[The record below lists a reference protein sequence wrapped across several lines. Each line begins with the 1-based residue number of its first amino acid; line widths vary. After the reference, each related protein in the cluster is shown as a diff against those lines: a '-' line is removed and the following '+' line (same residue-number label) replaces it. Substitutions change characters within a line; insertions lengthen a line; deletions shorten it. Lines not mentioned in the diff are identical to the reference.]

1 MDYYQ
6 VLGVDSNSSQGVIK
20 KAFRKLSLT
29 HHPDRGGDAEEF
41 KKINEAYSTLS
52 DVEKKRV
59 YDMKKNNPF
68 MSGGGDGV
76 DEIFKMFFGGGFPGM
91 PPGMGMRGM
100 PGMPGMPG
108 MHGSNIHVN
117 GGGFGGI
124 PGMPNVQI
132 FRNGRPVNM
141 SQRMAKP
148 PPIIKKIEI
157 SLEDAYNGIN
167 YPIEIERWIM
177 IGNEK
182 RHEKEKIYVNIHKG
196 VDNGEIKIVRDK
208 GHVLN
213 DSLKGDIKV
222 FIKISNTTGELQR
235 QGLNLLC
242 EKKITLKEALCG
254 FLFEI
259 KHVNGKTYN
268 IKHDKGNII
277 PPHFIKQINGL
288 GMERNN
294 VKGNLIIKFNIN
306 FPKTLTNDQ
315 IDQLEKIL

>member
-1 MDYYQ
+1 MDYYK
-6 VLGVDSNSSQGVIK
+6 VLGVDPNSSQDVIK
-20 KAFRKLSLT
+20 KAFRKLSLK

-41 KKINEAYSTLS
+41 KKINEAYTTLS
-52 DVEKKRV
+52 DVEKKRM

-68 MSGGGDGV
+68 MGGGGAEGV
-76 DEIFKMFFGGGFPGM
+76 DEIFKMFFGGGIPGM
-91 PPGMGMRGM
+91 PPGM
-100 PGMPGMPG
+100 PPG
-108 MHGSNIHVN
+108 MHPGNVHIN
-117 GGGFGGI
+117 TGGFGGI

-141 SQRMAKP
+141 AQRMAKP

-167 YPIEIERWIM
+167 YPIEIDRWIM
-177 IGNEK
+177 VGNEK

-208 GHVLN
+208 GHVIN
-213 DSLKGDIKV
+213 DSLKGDVKV
-222 FIKISNTTGELQR
+222 FIKINNKKGELQR

-242 EKKITLKEALCG
+242 EKNITLKEALCG

-277 PPHFIKQINGL
+277 PPNFIKQINGL

-294 VKGNLIIKFNIN
+294 VKGNLIIKFNIS
-306 FPKTLTNDQ
+306 FPKTLTNEQ

>member
-1 MDYYQ
+1 MDYYK
-6 VLGVDSNSSQGVIK
+6 VLGVDSNSSQDVIK
-20 KAFRKLSLT
+20 RAFRKLSLK
-29 HHPDRGGDAEEF
+29 HHPDRGGNAEEF

-52 DVEKKRV
+52 DVEKKRM

-68 MSGGGDGV
+68 MAGGGDGV
-76 DEIFKMFFGGGFPGM
+76 DEIFKMFFGGGIPGM
-91 PPGMGMRGM
+91 PPGMGM
-100 PGMPGMPG
+100 PGMNRN
-108 MHGSNIHVN
+108 NIHMST
-117 GGGFGGI
+117 GGFGGI

-141 SQRMAKP
+141 AHQMAKP

-167 YPIEIERWIM
+167 YPIEIDRWIM
-177 IGNEK
+177 VGNEK
-182 RHEKEKIYVNIHKG
+182 KNEKEKIYVNIHKG

-213 DSLKGDIKV
+213 DRLKGDVKV
-222 FIKISNTTGELQR
+222 FIKIKTVNGELQR
-235 QGLNLLC
+235 KGLNLLC
-242 EKKITLKEALCG
+242 EKNISLKEALCG

-259 KHVNGKTYN
+259 KHVNGKSYN

-277 PPHFIKQINGL
+277 PPNFIKQINGL

-294 VKGNLIIKFNIN
+294 IKGNLIIKFNIS
-306 FPKTLTNDQ
+306 FPKTLTSEQ

>member
-1 MDYYQ
+1 MDYYK
-6 VLGVDSNSSQGVIK
+6 VLGVDPNSSQDVIK
-20 KAFRKLSLT
+20 KAFRKLSLK

-41 KKINEAYSTLS
+41 KKINEAYSTLG
-52 DVEKKRV
+52 DTEKKRM

-68 MSGGGDGV
+68 MAGGDGGI
-76 DEIFKMFFGGGFPGM
+76 DDIFKMFFGGGIPGMAAGM
-91 PPGMGMRGM
+91 PPGM
-100 PGMPGMPG
+100 PHG
-108 MHGSNIHVN
+108 MHPGNIHIN
-117 GGGFGGI
+117 TGGFGGI

-141 SQRMAKP
+141 AHRMAKP

-177 IGNEK
+177 VGNEK

-196 VDNGEIKIVRDK
+196 IDNGEIKIVRDK
-208 GHVLN
+208 GHVIN
-213 DSLKGDIKV
+213 DSLKGDVKV
-222 FIKISNTTGELQR
+222 FLKINNSKGELKR

-277 PPHFIKQINGL
+277 PPNFTKQINGL

-294 VKGNLIIKFNIN
+294 VKGNLIIRFNID
-306 FPKTLTNDQ
+306 FPKTLTNEQ